1 MFIIQ
6 SLVLCELLGL
16 FVHWNI
22 GGLHPFSPAFKLTL
36 SHGGGGGGVEVSYGA
51 FSLCAWYDSSPFIIL
66 SFTLVTIGKEQ
77 DHGRACLWM
86 CAPYDF
92 GYCLVIL

>member
-16 FVHWNI
+16 FVHWNL

-36 SHGGGGGGVEVSYGA
+36 SHGGEGEGWRYRMVHFRYVPGMTPAPLS
-51 FSLCAWYDSSPFIIL
+51 SSPSHL
-66 SFTLVTIGKEQ
+66 
-77 DHGRACLWM
+77 
-86 CAPYDF
+86 
-92 GYCLVIL
+92 